1 MTSQD
6 TAAIAQRLYDEVWNA
21 QRYEAASDLFDPD
34 FQNDAVPGIRGGAAK
49 LAAIRGYHAS
59 CPDLHISIDD
69 LVIGDDRIAARWTL
83 TGTDTGGLK
92 GRPATGRS
100 VRAWGVEHLAL
111 RDGKIVSDWVGVDW
125 LGILIQLGVIP
136 NPWEH

>member
-6 TAAIAQRLYDEVWNA
+6 RAAIAQRLYDEVWNA
-21 QRYEAASDLFDPD
+21 QRYEAASDLFDPG

-59 CPDLHISIDD
+59 CPDLRISIDD

-100 VRAWGVEHLAL
+100 VRSWGVEHLAL
-111 RDGKIVSDWVGVDW
+111 RDGKIVGDWVGVDW

>member
-92 GRPATGRS
+92 GRPADRQ
-100 VRAWGVEHLAL
+100 VRA
-111 RDGKIVSDWVGVDW
+111 R
-125 LGILIQLGVIP
+125 LGRGTP
-136 NPWEH
+136 RPP